1 MNPSRSSYI
10 YGRVHSA
17 FWSNAMTRRSH
28 KNISVSS
35 EEEAVRVAV
44 EFYNPMVKLYKLKF
58 GRKGHKKTAK
68 WASILRKTEDH
79 HALISNMQLFYDEMA
94 RELSGEIVPPMSTDE
109 EDETGPK
116 EYDNLTLS
124 QRRGKYLAE
133 YMEKHKI
140 KSLKTSEA
148 RLILQTVEK
157 IRLKPTVVIRALHE
171 CSKWLNSKLDHFG
184 GRRENR
190 LRIIQ
195 PIIIKTD
202 EFFNSG
208 NVTSSLR
215 SDPYS

>member
-1 MNPSRSSYI
+1 MGLSTD
-10 YGRVHSA
+10 
-17 FWSNAMTRRSH
+17 WSISMTRSAL
-28 KNISVSS
+28 KIDKSS
-35 EEEAVRVAV
+35 SEEAVRVAV

-58 GRKGHKKTAK
+58 GRRGRKKTAR

-94 RELSGEIVPPMSTDE
+94 RGLSGEIVPPTSPADE
-109 EDETGPK
+109 DDETGPK

-140 KSLKTSEA
+140 KTLKTSEA

-171 CSKWLNSKLDHFG
+171 CGKWLNSKLDHFG

-208 NVTSSLR
+208 NVTSPLR

>member
-10 YGRVHSA
+10 YGRVHIA
-17 FWSNAMTRRSH
+17 IWRIAMT
-28 KNISVSS
+28 KKTGENLKVAPSVDNL
-35 EEEAVRVAV
+35 AV
-44 EFYNPMVKLYKLKF
+44 EFYNQTVRLYKLKF
-58 GRKGHKKTAK
+58 GRKGHKKTAR

-79 HALISNMQLFYDEMA
+79 HALISNMQLFYDEMM
-94 RELSGEIVPPMSTDE
+94 RELSGEIVPPTSPADE
-109 EDETGPK
+109 EDEIGPK

-140 KSLKTSEA
+140 KTLKTSEA

-208 NVTSSLR
+208 NVTSPLR

>member
-1 MNPSRSSYI
+1 MTKKTGENLKVAPS
-10 YGRVHSA
+10 VD
-17 FWSNAMTRRSH
+17 NL
-28 KNISVSS
+28 
-35 EEEAVRVAV
+35 AV
-44 EFYNPMVKLYKLKF
+44 EFYNQTVRLYKLKF
-58 GRKGHKKTAK
+58 GRRGHKKTAK

-79 HALISNMQLFYDEMA
+79 HALISNMQLFYEEMM
-94 RELSGEIVPPMSTDE
+94 RELSGEIAPPTTPAE
-109 EDETGPK
+109 NDETGPK

-124 QRRGKYLAE
+124 QRRGRYLAE

-157 IRLKPTVVIRALHE
+157 IRLKPTVVIRALHA
-171 CSKWLNSKLDHFG
+171 CGKWLNSKLDHFG

>member
-10 YGRVHSA
+10 YGRVHIA
-17 FWSNAMTRRSH
+17 IWRIAMT
-28 KNISVSS
+28 KKTGENLKVAPSVDNL
-35 EEEAVRVAV
+35 AV
-44 EFYNPMVKLYKLKF
+44 EFYNQTVKLYKLKF
-58 GRKGHKKTAK
+58 GRRGHKKTAK
-68 WASILRKTEDH
+68 WASILRKTEDS
-79 HALISNMQLFYDEMA
+79 HALISNMQLFYDEMI
-94 RELSGEIVPPMSTDE
+94 RELSGEIAPPITPTEDN
-109 EDETGPK
+109 DETGPK

-124 QRRGKYLAE
+124 QRRGRYLAE
-133 YMEKHKI
+133 YMEKNKI

-148 RLILQTVEK
+148 RLILQTVER

-171 CSKWLNSKLDHFG
+171 CGKWINSKLEHIG

-195 PIIIKTD
+195 PIIIKAD

-208 NVTSSLR
+208 NVPSLLR